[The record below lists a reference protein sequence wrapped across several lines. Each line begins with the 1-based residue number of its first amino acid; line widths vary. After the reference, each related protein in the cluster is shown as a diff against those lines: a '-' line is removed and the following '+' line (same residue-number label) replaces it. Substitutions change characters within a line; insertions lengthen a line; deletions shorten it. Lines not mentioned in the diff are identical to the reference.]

1 MDTSIDPALQQYLI
15 DIEDFITKEI
25 TPLQESDDNN
35 RFFDHRR
42 EAARTNWKSTPH
54 AGLPSEEWENL
65 LGEAQRR
72 ADEAGFFRFS
82 LPTKYGGKNGSNLWM
97 AVIREKL
104 AARGIGLFNDLQNEH
119 CIVGNFPD
127 LILFD
132 TFGSQSQKDEF
143 IWGRL
148 NGTRS
153 ITFGLTEPGH
163 GSDAT
168 HMSTRAVTETRNGVE
183 GWRLDGVKAW
193 QTGMHRATHCVVFA
207 RTSGENGDAKGITA
221 FIVPVTADGVKVE
234 SYEW

>member
-1 MDTSIDPALQQYLI
+1 MDTSMDPALQQYLT
-15 DIEDFITKEI
+15 DIGNFITKEI

-35 RFFDHRR
+35 RYFDYRR
-42 EAARTNWKSTPH
+42 EATRTNWNSAPH

-65 LGEAQRR
+65 LAEAQRR
-72 ADEAGFFRFS
+72 ADKAGFFRFS
-82 LPTKYGGKNGSNLWM
+82 LPVKYGGKDGSNLWM
-97 AVIREKL
+97 AVIRENL
-104 AARGIGLFNDLQNEH
+104 AARGLGLFNDLQNEH

-127 LILFD
+127 LMLFD

-153 ITFGLTEPGH
+153 TTFGFTEPEH

-168 HMSTRAVTETRNGVE
+168 HMSTRAVIETRNGVG

-193 QTGMHRATHCVVFA
+193 QTGMHRATHCIVFA
-207 RTSGENGDAKGITA
+207 RTSGKNGDAKGITA
-221 FIVPVTADGVKVE
+221 FIIPVTADGVKVE
-234 SYEW
+234 SFEW